1 MLWQQKYNQNNIR
14 KHHRLKQQL
23 IATPVEGN
31 STRRVRFTVL
41 HEMLQSQYPSSRIS
55 AIEAKKTIQEAFP
68 HVESKRS
75 THQKSTYIVGVEL
88 RPAPASVTSPPKAEA
103 REPGPTCSQKELI
116 ERIQVLEG
124 RVRELES
131 SRNDTITGFR
141 NHLAMEADQ
150 VISYNE
156 QVFHGPDST
165 DNLAKFSLDT
175 LVDELR
181 SQAPSLYGLLQEVG
195 HTSRNHSAT
204 EGICTEE
211 LKTVTSMCVLLNA
224 RTNRCN
230 GMQLLM
236 SLMLIVRATNKQV

>member
-1 MLWQQKYNQNNIR
+1 M
-14 KHHRLKQQL
+14 
-23 IATPVEGN
+23 
-31 STRRVRFTVL
+31 
-41 HEMLQSQYPSSRIS
+41 
-55 AIEAKKTIQEAFP
+55 
-68 HVESKRS
+68 
-75 THQKSTYIVGVEL
+75 
-88 RPAPASVTSPPKAEA
+88 
-103 REPGPTCSQKELI
+103 
-116 ERIQVLEG
+116 
-124 RVRELES
+124 RELES
-131 SRNDTITGFR
+131 SRNNTITGFR
-141 NHLAMEADQ
+141 NHLAREADQ

-195 HTSRNHSAT
+195 HTSRNHNAT

-211 LKTVTSMCVLLNA
+211 LKTICVLLNA

-236 SLMLIVRATNKQV
+236 GLIKSP